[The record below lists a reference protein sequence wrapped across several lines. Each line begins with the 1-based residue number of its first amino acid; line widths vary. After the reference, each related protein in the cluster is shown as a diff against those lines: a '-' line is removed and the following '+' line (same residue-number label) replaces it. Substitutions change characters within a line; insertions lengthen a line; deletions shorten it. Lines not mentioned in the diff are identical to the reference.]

1 MLNNEIYNN
10 ILSSHFS
17 KNKRSPEYYVEF
29 IEKYFKNRYKKILY
43 LKDEVILNEDIVD
56 DYFYFIEKGKVIL
69 TKKDYYGKQ
78 SCYGYLTEGDFF
90 GYSAFSYLPEIVG
103 YKALTN
109 CYIYAIEVK
118 AVKELTSQSKDF
130 SNEFHYIFIETLRTL
145 TLRQGSLATGECKT
159 SFVNFIFEYFKN
171 YSKIDEKG
179 NIVVNLDLTLSQ
191 IAEILNMTRETLSRI
206 LAEMKKDKII
216 ETKRKYIKIL
226 DLSRFIV

>member
-10 ILSSHFS
+10 ILSSHYS

-29 IEKYFKNRYKKILY
+29 IEKYLKNKYKKILY
-43 LKDEVILNEDIVD
+43 LKDEVVLKEDIVD
-56 DYFYFIEKGKVIL
+56 DYFYFIEKGKVVL
-69 TKKDYYGKQ
+69 TKQNYYGKK

-90 GYSAFSYLPEIVG
+90 GYSAFSYLSEVVG

-118 AVKELTSQSKDF
+118 AAKELVSQSEEFK
-130 SNEFHYIFIETLRTL
+130 NEVHYIFVDTLRTL
-145 TLRQGSLATGECKT
+145 TLRQGSLASGECKT